1 MASTIHPGNVLTML
15 EYTKKKKTAD
25 LPAPY
30 QFPSQRFLTCIPPS
44 SELEAGSQP
53 SVFRVLAL
61 KPMSGFPRSADT
73 IQTVSYA
80 LSLGISNWT
89 LGLNVDL

>member
-15 EYTKKKKTAD
+15 EYTRKKK
-25 LPAPY
+25 
-30 QFPSQRFLTCIPPS
+30 QRIFPHHINFHPNDFSR
-44 SELEAGSQP
+44 
-53 SVFRVLAL
+53 VFRVLAL